1 MDQVASKTEFFQ
13 ADACNL
19 KAHFSGYDFILAAN
33 LIDRLHHPRDF
44 LAQIHERMNIG
55 GILMLSSPYT
65 WLEEHT
71 ARSEWLGGF
80 QQDGENITT
89 LAGISNILTQHFELV
104 AEPQDVPFV
113 IRETAR
119 KYQHTLSQVTIWKRI
134 R

>member
-1 MDQVASKTEFFQ
+1 M
-13 ADACNL
+13 
-19 KAHFSGYDFILAAN
+19 
-33 LIDRLHHPRDF
+33 
-44 LAQIHERMNIG
+44 G

-71 ARSEWLGGF
+71 ARNEWLGGF

-89 LAGISNILTQHFELV
+89 LAGITNILTQHFELV

-119 KYQHTLSQVTIWKRI
+119 KYQHTLSQVTIWRRI